1 MNAIKHWFQAHFS
14 NPQVFALA
22 LLLVLFFAIVTTM
35 GEMLA
40 PVLASV
46 VIAYLLEG
54 VVKRLVAIH
63 IPRFISVL
71 FVFVMFMVF
80 VMFVLVGLLPLVSRQ
95 ATQLVRDVPN
105 MIAQVQDLMMELPDR
120 YPDLFSPNQV
130 SELIGSLRAEVTNL
144 GGEIVSIS
152 VSSVVGLITIVVYL
166 VLVPLLV
173 FLFMKDKR
181 RILVWAANYLPQ
193 DLHLA
198 RTVWND
204 LDLQIGNYVRGKF
217 TEILVV
223 WIATYVTFFVLGLD
237 FAALLSL
244 AVGVSVLIPYIGAA
258 VVTFPVALVAYF
270 QWGLG
275 ADFGILMT
283 AYLIVQAIDGYV
295 LVPTLFSEV
304 VNLHPI
310 AIMTA
315 ILVFGGLWGFWGVF
329 FAIPLATLVQA
340 VLTAWPTQDFGNE
353 DPPATAA

>member
-1 MNAIKHWFQAHFS
+1 MNAIKLWFQEHFS

-54 VVKRLVAIH
+54 VVKRLNGVR
-63 IPRFISVL
+63 IPRFIAVL
-71 FVFVMFMVF
+71 MVFVMFMVF
-80 VMFVLVGLLPLVSRQ
+80 VVFVLVGLLPLVSRQ
-95 ATQLVRDVPN
+95 ATQLVRDIPN
-105 MIAQVQDLMMELPDR
+105 MIAQMQVLMMGLPDR
-120 YPDLFSPNQV
+120 YPDLFSPDQV

-144 GGEIVSIS
+144 GGELVSIS
-152 VSSVVGLITIVVYL
+152 LSSVVGLITIVVYL

-173 FLFMKDKR
+173 FLFMKDKQ
-181 RILVWAANYLPQ
+181 RILLWASNYLPQ

-198 RTVWND
+198 RTVWVD

-270 QWGLG
+270 QWGLSS
-275 ADFGILMT
+275 DFGILMT

-295 LVPTLFSEV
+295 LVPMLFSEV

-340 VLTAWPTQDFGNE
+340 VLTAWPAKE
-353 DPPATAA
+353 VVEPPATTT

>member
-1 MNAIKHWFQAHFS
+1 MNAIKVWFQEHFS

-22 LLLVLFFAIVTTM
+22 LLLVVFFAVVTTM

-54 VVKRLVAIH
+54 VVRRLVALRV
-63 IPRFISVL
+63 PRFLAVL
-71 FVFVMFMVF
+71 FVFVLFMVF
-80 VMFVLVGLLPLVSRQ
+80 VAFVLVGMLPLISRQ

-105 MIAQVQDLMMELPDR
+105 MIAQVQVLMMELPDR
-120 YPDLFSPNQV
+120 YPELFSPVQV
-130 SELIGSLRAEVTNL
+130 TDLINALRNEVTKL
-144 GGEIVSIS
+144 GGELVSIS
-152 VSSVVGLITIVVYL
+152 LSSVVGLITAVVYL

-173 FLFMKDKR
+173 FLFMKDKH
-181 RILVWAANYLPQ
+181 RILEWATNYLPQ

-198 RTVWND
+198 RKVWDD
-204 LDLQIGNYVRGKF
+204 LDAQIGNYVRGKF
-217 TEILVV
+217 LEILIV
-223 WIATYVTFFVLGLD
+223 WSATYVTFFVLGMN

-258 VVTFPVALVAYF
+258 VVTFPVAMVAYF
-270 QWGLG
+270 QWGLTS
-275 ADFGILMT
+275 DFGILMT
-283 AYLIVQAIDGYV
+283 AYLIVQALDGYV
-295 LVPTLFSEV
+295 LVPMLFSEV

-315 ILVFGGLWGFWGVF
+315 VLVFGGLWGFWGVF

-340 VLTAWPTQDFGNE
+340 VISAWPTQSVT
-353 DPPATAA
+353 DPPAAAT